1 MQRIEVAFKDNN
13 LDSIGLSTKN
23 SIEEDLGIKEIETT
37 HFSEIYYFDV
47 QEKLNLKEIAEK
59 VFIDPI
65 TQTFSINEEIF
76 PKYDFYL
83 EVKLH
88 PDVTDNVGIV
98 ALEGVNDY
106 LGKELNGKIITAKKF
121 YFEGKASTEQVE
133 RIAKELLANEVIET
147 YEIGGNNE

>member
-23 SIEEDLGIKEIETT
+23 DIEEDLGIKEIENT
-37 HFSEIYYFDV
+37 HFAEMYYFDV

-65 TQTFSINEEIF
+65 TQTFSIDEEIF

-98 ALEGVNDY
+98 ALEGVSDY
-106 LGKELNGKIITAKKF
+106 LGKKLNGKIITAKKF
-121 YFEGKASTEQVE
+121 YFEGKASREKVE

-147 YEIGGNNE
+147 YEIGESK